1 MPVLRL
7 ESLLANRG
15 SNLRANPIRAWL
27 NRHYPALEH
36 PLYVRLLW
44 ATAFSSLGSQFT
56 VLALSVAVFTATGSV
71 ASLAGVWAVRVAS
84 RLLIQPFTGALADR
98 WDRRQTLVGGYLLS
112 ALLSASLIL
121 VLIEPLLV
129 YPLVF
134 LIQSVEGLVS
144 PTMAAVVPSLVPKE
158 TLVSANALRVVL
170 TKVTASLGPALAGLL
185 YGLVG
190 PVWLFIFDALTFAG
204 VAYAVLGLPS
214 ALVTV
219 PSRRGG
225 SVWAEAAE
233 GVRFAVTRRT
243 VVIILALSMLT
254 SLFWRVVEIVM
265 VPISLEVAQ
274 IGAAGLG
281 LLYTSLTL
289 GGVVG
294 VATLGALKKGIP
306 GLAWVVLLNTLLAVP
321 MLLGATFPTFPMLLA
336 VFFLSGILFDISGV
350 ATQSLLQAVV
360 PKHFLGRVFS
370 LVNVSLALGVLP
382 VLALVDPLVRWLGS
396 AGVLQIT
403 SLAVCSLGVVLYIAA
418 KVRDGSVEK
427 MEEPAG

>member
-1 MPVLRL
+1 M
-7 ESLLANRG
+7 SL
-15 SNLRANPIRAWL
+15 PAWL
-27 NRHYPALEH
+27 RRHYPALEH
-36 PLYVRLLW
+36 PRYVRLLG
-44 ATAFSSLGSQFT
+44 ATALSSLGSQFT
-56 VLALSVAVFTATGSV
+56 VLALSVAVFSATGSA
-71 ASLAGVWAVRVAS
+71 ASLAGIWAVRVAS

-98 WDRRQTLVGGYLLS
+98 WDRRQILVGGYLLS
-112 ALLSASLIL
+112 ALLSASLAL
-121 VLIEPLLV
+121 VLIEPWLV

-134 LIQSVEGLVS
+134 LIQSLEGLVS
-144 PTMAAVVPSLVPKE
+144 PTLAAVVPSLVPKE
-158 TLVSANALRVVL
+158 ALVSANALRVVL

-185 YGLVG
+185 YSLVG

-204 VAYAVLGLPS
+204 VAYAVLGLG
-214 ALVTV
+214 AA

-233 GVRFAVTRRT
+233 GVRFALTNRT

-274 IGAAGLG
+274 IGATGLG

-294 VATLGALKKGIP
+294 VATLGALNKGIP
-306 GLAWVVLLNTLLAVP
+306 GLAWVVLLNTLLALP
-321 MLLGATFPTFPMLLA
+321 MLLGATFPTFAMLLA

-360 PKHFLGRVFS
+360 PKPFLGRVFS

-396 AGVLQIT
+396 AGALQVT
-403 SLAVCSLGVVLYIAA
+403 SLAVCSIGVPLYIAA
-418 KVRDGSVEK
+418 KVREGSK
-427 MEEPAG
+427 EEPSG

>member
-1 MPVLRL
+1 M
-7 ESLLANRG
+7 
-15 SNLRANPIRAWL
+15 RANPIRAWL

-44 ATAFSSLGSQFT
+44 ATAFSGLGSQFT
-56 VLALSVAVFTATGSV
+56 VLALSVAVYSATGSV
-71 ASLAGVWAVRVAS
+71 ASLAGIWAVRVAS
-84 RLLIQPFTGALADR
+84 RLLLQPFTGALADR
-98 WDRRQTLVGGYLLS
+98 WDRRRTLVGGYLLS
-112 ALLSASLIL
+112 ALLAASLVL
-121 VLIEPLLV
+121 VIYEPLLV

-134 LIQSVEGLVS
+134 LIQTVEGLVS
-144 PTMAAVVPSLVPKE
+144 PAMAAVVPSLVPKE
-158 TLVSANALRVVL
+158 ALVSANALRVVL

-190 PVWLFIFDALTFAG
+190 PLWLFLFDALTFAG
-204 VAYAVLGLPS
+204 VAYAVRGLP
-214 ALVTV
+214 ATLGVAQ
-219 PSRRGG
+219 SRRGT
-225 SVWAEAAE
+225 SLWAEAAE
-233 GVRFAVTRRT
+233 GVGFAVNSRT
-243 VVIILALSMLT
+243 VLIILLLSMLT

-265 VPISLEVAQ
+265 VPISLEVAR

-289 GGVVG
+289 GGVLG
-294 VATLGALKKGIP
+294 VAFLGALKKGIP

-360 PKHFLGRVFS
+360 PKQFLGRVFS

-396 AGVLQIT
+396 AGTLQIV
-403 SLAVCSLGVVLYIAA
+403 SLHVGGMGVLLFIAA
-418 KVRDGSVEK
+418 KVRGSSVEK
-427 MEEPAG
+427 KEEPSG

>member
-1 MPVLRL
+1 M
-7 ESLLANRG
+7 
-15 SNLRANPIRAWL
+15 RANPIRAWL

-36 PLYVRLLW
+36 PAYVRLLW

-56 VLALSVAVFTATGSV
+56 VLALSVAVFSATGSV
-71 ASLAGVWAVRVAS
+71 ASLAGIWAVRVAS
-84 RLLIQPFTGALADR
+84 RLLLQPFTGALADR
-98 WDRRQTLVGGYLLS
+98 WNRRRTLFGGYVLS
-112 ALLSASLIL
+112 ALLSASLVL
-121 VLIEPLLV
+121 VLYEPLLV

-134 LIQSVEGLVS
+134 LIQTVEGLVS

-158 TLVSANALRVVL
+158 ALVSANALRVVL

-204 VAYAVLGLPS
+204 VAYVVLKLPS
-214 ALVTV
+214 ALGAAPNRSGTSLWV
-219 PSRRGG
+219 
-225 SVWAEAAE
+225 EAAE
-233 GVRFAVTRRT
+233 GLRFAVASRT
-243 VVIILALSMLT
+243 VGVILLLSMLT

-265 VPISLEVAQ
+265 VPISMEVAH

-306 GLAWVVLLNTLLAVP
+306 SLPLVVLLNTLLAVP
-321 MLLGATFPTFPMLLA
+321 MLLGATFPTFAILLA

-350 ATQSLLQAVV
+350 ATQSLLQAAV
-360 PKHFLGRVFS
+360 PKNFLGRVFS

-382 VLALVDPLVRWLGS
+382 VLALVDPLVQWLDP
-396 AGVLQIT
+396 AGALQIT
-403 SLAVCSLGVVLYIAA
+403 SLAVGGLGALLYIAA
-418 KVRDGSVEK
+418 TVRGGRIEEK
-427 MEEPAG
+427 KEFSE

>member
-1 MPVLRL
+1 MSKIGAFLRQ
-7 ESLLANRG
+7 
-15 SNLRANPIRAWL
+15 
-27 NRHYPALEH
+27 HYPALAH
-36 PLYVRLLW
+36 PSYVRLLW

-56 VLALSVAVFTATGSV
+56 VLALSVAVYSATGSV
-71 ASLAGVWAVRVAS
+71 ASLAGIWAVRVAS
-84 RLLIQPFTGALADR
+84 RLLLQPFTGALADR
-98 WDRRQTLVGGYLLS
+98 WDRRRTLVGGYLLS
-112 ALLSASLIL
+112 ALLAASLVL
-121 VLIEPLLV
+121 VLHEPLWV

-134 LIQSVEGLVS
+134 LIQTVEGLVS
-144 PTMAAVVPSLVPKE
+144 PAMAAAVPSLVPKE
-158 TLVSANALRVVL
+158 ALVSANALRVVL

-190 PVWLFIFDALTFAG
+190 PLWLFLFDALTFAG
-204 VAYAVLGLPS
+204 VAYAVRGLP
-214 ALVTV
+214 ATLGAAQ
-219 PSRRGG
+219 SRRGT
-225 SVWAEAAE
+225 SLWAEAAE
-233 GVRFAVTRRT
+233 GVGFAVNSRT
-243 VVIILALSMLT
+243 VLIILLLSLLT

-274 IGAAGLG
+274 IGAAGMG

-289 GGVVG
+289 GGVLG
-294 VATLGALKKGIP
+294 VAFLGALKKGIP

-360 PKHFLGRVFS
+360 PKQFLGRVFS

-396 AGVLQIT
+396 AGTLQIV
-403 SLAVCSLGVVLYIAA
+403 SLLVGGMGVLLFIAA
-418 KVRDGSVEK
+418 KVRVSSVEK
-427 MEEPAG
+427 KEEPSG

>member
-1 MPVLRL
+1 M
-7 ESLLANRG
+7 
-15 SNLRANPIRAWL
+15 
-27 NRHYPALEH
+27 
-36 PLYVRLLW
+36 
-44 ATAFSSLGSQFT
+44 
-56 VLALSVAVFTATGSV
+56 
-71 ASLAGVWAVRVAS
+71 AS

-134 LIQSVEGLVS
+134 LIQTVEGLVS

-158 TLVSANALRVVL
+158 ALVSANALRVVL
-170 TKVTASLGPALAGLL
+170 SKVTASLGPALAGLL

-219 PSRRGG
+219 PSRRGA

-294 VATLGALKKGIP
+294 VAALGGLKKGIP
-306 GLAWVVLLNTLLAVP
+306 SLPLVVLLNTLLALP
-321 MLLGATFPTFPMLLA
+321 MLLGSTFPTFPVLLA

-350 ATQSLLQAVV
+350 ATQSLLQATV
-360 PKHFLGRVFS
+360 PRLFLGRVFS

-382 VLALVDPLVRWLGS
+382 VLGLVGPLSSALGA
-396 AGVLQIT
+396 AGALQAT
-403 SLAVCSLGVVLYIAA
+403 ALAVGALGAVLYLAA
-418 KVRDGSVEK
+418 KVKRQAEEK
-427 MEEPAG
+427 EEPSG

>member
-1 MPVLRL
+1 MSV
-7 ESLLANRG
+7 
-15 SNLRANPIRAWL
+15 NPIRAWL
-27 NRHYPALEH
+27 NLHYPALEH
-36 PLYVRLLW
+36 PAYVRLLW

-71 ASLAGVWAVRVAS
+71 ASLAGIWAVRVAS
-84 RLLIQPFTGALADR
+84 RLLLQPFTGALADR
-98 WDRRQTLVGGYLLS
+98 WDRRRTLVGGYLLS
-112 ALLSASLIL
+112 ALLSASLVL
-121 VLIEPLLV
+121 VLLEPLLV

-134 LIQSVEGLVS
+134 LIQTVEGLVS

-158 TLVSANALRVVL
+158 ALVSANALRVVL
-170 TKVTASLGPALAGLL
+170 TKITASLGPALAGLL

-214 ALVTV
+214 ALSVA
-219 PSRRGG
+219 SNRRGP
-225 SVWAEAAE
+225 SLWAEAAE
-233 GVRFAVTRRT
+233 GMRFAVSSQT
-243 VVIILALSMLT
+243 VLMILLLSMLT

-265 VPISLEVAQ
+265 VPISMEVAQ

-306 GLAWVVLLNTLLAVP
+306 SLTWVVLLNTLLAVP
-321 MLLGATFPTFPMLLA
+321 MLLGATFPTFPVLL
-336 VFFLSGILFDISGV
+336 VTFFISGILFDISGV
-350 ATQSLLQAVV
+350 ATQSLLQAAV
-360 PKHFLGRVFS
+360 PKQFLGRVFS

-382 VLALVDPLVRWLGS
+382 VLGGLDPLVRWLGS
-396 AGVLQIT
+396 AGALQVT
-403 SLAVCSLGVVLYIAA
+403 SLAVCGLGALLYIAA
-418 KVRDGSVEK
+418 TVRGGYTEEK
-427 MEEPAG
+427 EKLS